1 MSKSFPTPSKTFFI
15 LFFLHLF
22 LSLVLRLTGQL
33 EQRIF
38 NEILIY
44 GALAYS
50 MIGSQWNY
58 DPSYLKT
65 SSVLFLLYL
74 LSIYTLQ
81 DFSNN
86 GLSASE
92 AIEWGT
98 TLFAFFS
105 SWGLLS
111 NSIKQPLLRVCCRAI
126 YYGGLWLTA
135 SVPLLGIGYG
145 IVSGGHALSAD
156 LILAVFQTNPGEAL
170 VLPEGTAI
178 ISLGT
183 FLTWNLCHQYTRNQ
197 PFEENAESRTGS
209 KAIHHFDSNGFTRS
223 EYEVYPSPHKNLLP
237 SKHNHFSPDLPESL
251 RTV

>member
-1 MSKSFPTPSKTFFI
+1 MSKSFPTPSKNFFI

-33 EQRIF
+33 EPRIF

-98 TLFAFFS
+98 TLFAFFLH
-105 SWGLLS
+105 G
-111 NSIKQPLLRVCCRAI
+111 
-126 YYGGLWLTA
+126 
-135 SVPLLGIGYG
+135 
-145 IVSGGHALSAD
+145 
-156 LILAVFQTNPGEAL
+156 
-170 VLPEGTAI
+170 
-178 ISLGT
+178 
-183 FLTWNLCHQYTRNQ
+183 
-197 PFEENAESRTGS
+197 
-209 KAIHHFDSNGFTRS
+209 DS
-223 EYEVYPSPHKNLLP
+223 YPIP
-237 SKHNHFSPDLPESL
+237 
-251 RTV
+251 

>member
-86 GLSASE
+86 GL
-92 AIEWGT
+92 
-98 TLFAFFS
+98 LP
-105 SWGLLS
+105 L
-111 NSIKQPLLRVCCRAI
+111 KQ
-126 YYGGLWLTA
+126 
-135 SVPLLGIGYG
+135 
-145 IVSGGHALSAD
+145 
-156 LILAVFQTNPGEAL
+156 
-170 VLPEGTAI
+170 
-178 ISLGT
+178 
-183 FLTWNLCHQYTRNQ
+183 
-197 PFEENAESRTGS
+197 
-209 KAIHHFDSNGFTRS
+209 SNGVQPYLPFFLHGDS
-223 EYEVYPSPHKNLLP
+223 YPIP
-237 SKHNHFSPDLPESL
+237 
-251 RTV
+251 